1 MPESQT
7 NLHSDI
13 SENIPELVDRLSQ
26 YLDLPIA
33 PEYRPGV
40 VANLERTAAIAQLIL
55 DFPLPDTIEPASV
68 FQP

>member
-1 MPESQT
+1 MTQAPFNDQATPER
-7 NLHSDI
+7 NF
-13 SENIPELVDRLSQ
+13 PELVDRLSL

-40 VANLERTAAIAQLIL
+40 VDNLERTAAIAQLIL
-55 DFPLPDTIEPASV
+55 DFPLPETIESASV